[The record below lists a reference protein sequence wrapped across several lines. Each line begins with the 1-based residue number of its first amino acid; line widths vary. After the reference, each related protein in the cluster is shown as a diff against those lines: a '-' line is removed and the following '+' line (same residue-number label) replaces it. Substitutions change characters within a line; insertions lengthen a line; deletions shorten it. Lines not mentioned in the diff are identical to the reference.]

1 MKFIF
6 LVLALLST
14 LVLGGKNVSSLTSS
28 KKSYNSPNYPMIEL
42 KDGNFI
48 SVRGPMNGIST
59 SRWIDEAM
67 RIEDDEIFVYIS
79 SPGGSVVA
87 GHNFIDALEAL
98 QQSGKKITCIGDVSI
113 SMAFVLLQYCPVRQ
127 LRSSSVLMQH
137 QMSLGLQDSIE
148 HVESYLSFVNSMKN
162 TLNSHQAERMNLTQS
177 DFESRIRSD
186 WWMHGFDG
194 LNNNAGDN
202 VVHVLCH
209 PSLANK
215 RVTEIFY
222 TWFGPVQVIFSGCPL
237 ARDPL
242 EIKFE
247 NNYPYTKTGKE
258 MIKQMFDMNNIMHN
272 YDNLKKY
279 LI

>member
-6 LVLALLST
+6 LILSLLATFVFGQKNLSF
-14 LVLGGKNVSSLTSS
+14 TSN
-28 KKSYNSPNYPMIEL
+28 KKRYQPPNLSMIEL

-87 GHNFIDALEAL
+87 GHNFIAALETL

-177 DFESRIRSD
+177 EFESHIRSD
-186 WWMHGFDG
+186 WWMHGYDG
-194 LNNNAGDN
+194 LKNNAGDEI
-202 VVHVLCH
+202 VHVLCH

-215 RVTEIFY
+215 RVMETFQ
-222 TWFGPVQVIFSGCPL
+222 TWFGPVDVVFSGCPL

-242 EIKFE
+242 EIKFQK
-247 NNYPYTKTGKE
+247 NHTYTEKDKA
-258 MIKQMFDMNNIMHN
+258 MIKQMFEMNSIINK

-279 LI
+279 LV